1 MTKIRNMS
9 TMAMIL
15 IAPFLIY
22 YPYKA
27 FEWQLNMSFLD
38 PERWLNSG
46 WVEAGAEIAPFTRVV
61 YFLVWS
67 PAVLAGILSLLT
79 AGRVAWFFR
88 NGVLFDDRV
97 AQAIMWVGRFTIAS
111 SGIHILAACVSPL
124 IVSWHNPSGPLP
136 LRFWFSSAHC
146 SIIFCGMAFLLL
158 GAVMREAIKMARE
171 NEEFV

>member
-1 MTKIRNMS
+1 MIRIHNMS
-9 TMAMIL
+9 TVALIL

-38 PERWLNSG
+38 PQRWLNSG
-46 WVEAGAEIAPFTRVV
+46 WVEAGAEIAPLTRVV

-67 PAVLAGILSLLT
+67 PAVVAGILSLLA

-97 AQAIMWVGRFTIAS
+97 ARAIMWAGRFTIAS
-111 SGIHILAACVSPL
+111 SGIHIFAACVSPM

-146 SIIFCGMAFLLL
+146 LIIFCGMAFLLL